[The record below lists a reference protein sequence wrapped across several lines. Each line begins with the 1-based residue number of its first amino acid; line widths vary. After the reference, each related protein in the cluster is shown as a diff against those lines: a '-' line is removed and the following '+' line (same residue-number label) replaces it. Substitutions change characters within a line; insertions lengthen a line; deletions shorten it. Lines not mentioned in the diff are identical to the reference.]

1 MKYPVVNKII
11 KYFSLLVL
19 ATVGLYIGT
28 YFIQA
33 IFNLGVNFGT
43 ISLFIIFMKQSVK
56 LYNPPLNAN
65 VHFKNCN

>member
-1 MKYPVVNKII
+1 MIFFSI
-11 KYFSLLVL
+11 FSYFNEILLLV
-19 ATVGLYIGT
+19 
-28 YFIQA
+28 
-33 IFNLGVNFGT
+33 LGVNFGT